1 MFSIDNLSQMPVY
14 EQLIEQTK
22 RFILIGA
29 LKVGDALP
37 SVRGLS
43 VKLSVNPNTIQKAY
57 SELTHRGILV
67 AVPGKGLYVSEDALQ
82 VLGASARQK
91 VSDLKELL
99 QELKL
104 SGITKEE
111 ILKAVNDLYESEGKS
126 L

>member
-29 LKVGDALP
+29 LKSGDALP

-57 SELTHRGILV
+57 SELTHRGILI
-67 AVPGKGLYVSEDALQ
+67 AVPGKGLYVSEGALE

-91 VSDLKELL
+91 ISDLKELL

-104 SGITKEE
+104 SGITENE
-111 ILKAVNDLYESEGKS
+111 ILKTVNDIYESEVNTK
-126 L
+126 

>member
-29 LKVGDALP
+29 LSSGDALP

-67 AVPGKGLYVSEDALQ
+67 AVPGKGLYVSENALE
-82 VLGASARQK
+82 VLGKTARQK
-91 VSDLKELL
+91 IGDLGELL

-104 SGITKEE
+104 SGITEAE
-111 ILKAVNDLYESEGKS
+111 ILKTVKEVYKGEEEAR
-126 L
+126 